1 MKREYIPILLIRVH
15 CGVLTAVHRHLQEY
29 SRLAKSETDSVRE
42 GYDAHNIK
50 IMKIEDNGDATFL
63 VSGYMNRGEHEGQV
77 GVSLCRYSYSDNDVT
92 ERLFIPMA
100 IPYNILTQNVGG
112 VSYVSNDKFYILIDE
127 TLYSVDL
134 VSKEVMTEITG
145 LKENSYAVSEPGDA
159 IAYSVSGDL
168 CNTDTIR
175 VLNMSNHYST
185 S

>member
-1 MKREYIPILLIRVH
+1 MNQVFDARNDLTSTAKINLGINSSTDVNCASDEKGIYTYFVKQGSLWCFNSSSQTFTRVFSFK
-15 CGVLTAVHRHLQEY
+15 GE
-29 SRLAKSETDSVRE
+29 ETDSVRE

-145 LKENSYAVSEPGDA
+145 L
-159 IAYSVSGDL
+159 
-168 CNTDTIR
+168 
-175 VLNMSNHYST
+175 
-185 S
+185 